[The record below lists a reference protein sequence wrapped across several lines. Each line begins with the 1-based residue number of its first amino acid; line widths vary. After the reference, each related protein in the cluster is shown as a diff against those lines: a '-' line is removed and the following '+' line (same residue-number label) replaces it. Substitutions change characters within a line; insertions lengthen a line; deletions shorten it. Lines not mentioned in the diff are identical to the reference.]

1 MKLLLAVDNNSDP
14 VALGNYLLHRL
25 GPRPVDIE
33 VMTVIPGIEE
43 AVDEYPAQPTS
54 TITITEGAQEYQ
66 RACALVAAVAA
77 QLQASGFNAVR
88 THVEYG
94 DPAEVL
100 LASSRQWRCDLV
112 LVSAPRRKGVLTAL
126 QLDGVIRRLLRWCDC
141 PVELMRPFS
150 ADSIQRSTVLMPV
163 PVDTIKRV
171 PLHALQA
178 LPWLHGSRLH
188 LLGIQPESIDFNLCE
203 ANPAAL
209 LLALQHA
216 RDAKAKAQAMLA
228 TCGKDLEAACH
239 GRLAVTHAMEEGSLR
254 QVTAA
259 AMQDLQPQLVIFS
272 SACFEQNSKALFG
285 VLSPAALAL
294 SAPCS
299 VLMLQED
306 PAATPSLRRQDTA
319 HILKLAR

>member
-14 VALGNYLLHRL
+14 AALGNYLLHRL
-25 GPRPVDIE
+25 GPRAVDIE

-43 AVDEYPAQPTS
+43 ALDEYPAQHVS
-54 TITITEGAQEYQ
+54 TITITEGALEYQ

-112 LVSAPRRKGVLTAL
+112 LASAPRRKGVLTAL

-163 PVDTIKRV
+163 PVDAVPRF

-178 LPWLHGSRLH
+178 LPWWHGSRLH
-188 LLGIQPESIDFNLCE
+188 LLGIQPESIDASLSE
-203 ANPAAL
+203 ASPAAF
-209 LLALQHA
+209 LLALQHT
-216 RDAKAKAQAMLA
+216 RDAGAKVQAMLA
-228 TCGKDLEAACH
+228 SCGKELEAACK
-239 GRLAVTHAMEEGSLR
+239 GRLAVTMGMEEGSLR

-259 AMQDLQPQLVIFS
+259 AMQALQPQLVILS
-272 SACFEQNSKALFG
+272 SACFDQNSKALFG

-299 VLMLQED
+299 VLMLQDD
-306 PAATPSLRRQDTA
+306 PVTVPALRRQATA